1 MNWDWA
7 TASSFI
13 VLRRCTSFPAS
24 ISRPRARSWLNILS
38 VVMPWIESRYW
49 ELLRFLTAE
58 FCALMRLKP
67 RADDPTNN
75 GVNGTPASIHRPTT
89 QSIQKIAA
97 HSRTGIAMATQIW
110 TK

>member
-1 MNWDWA
+1 
-7 TASSFI
+7 
-13 VLRRCTSFPAS
+13 
-24 ISRPRARSWLNILS
+24 
-38 VVMPWIESRYW
+38 MPWIESRYW

-58 FCALMRLKP
+58 FCALMRRNP
-67 RADDPTNN
+67 RAEEPTNS

-97 HSRTGIAMATQIW
+97 HSRIGMAMATQIC